1 MIAETTTEIETLS
14 VSEAVMRFDLADR
27 AALVFLNAG
36 NGRVNVVYRRRD
48 GNIGWVDPETD
59 GAAA

>member
-1 MIAETTTEIETLS
+1 MRLDLS
-14 VSEAVMRFDLADR
+14 DR
-27 AALVFLNAG
+27 SAMVFLNAG
-36 NGRVNVVYRRRD
+36 NGRVNVVYQRRD